1 MPDGENQ
8 EPVVDAGN
16 GQNGETTGGEN
27 QGTGGSDE
35 TPTEETFPSFR
46 KAYKYKGGFDKFV
59 YDTLKKLTE
68 ELDK

>member
-27 QGTGGSDE
+27 QGTGG
-35 TPTEETFPSFR
+35 
-46 KAYKYKGGFDKFV
+46 
-59 YDTLKKLTE
+59 
-68 ELDK
+68 